1 MLVPPVTFYLRQ
13 LEIQKPLNGDIMI
26 KFSFV
31 IPAYNEENNIPLI
44 YDKLYKLMERMNGDF
59 EILFINDGSKDKTL
73 EVLKDFATKD
83 KRVKVLNFSRN
94 FGHQA
99 ALTAGIDHAKGEAII
114 TLDCDLQDPPEIIE
128 SMIKEWEK
136 GYKIVY
142 ARKVKRSDNFLKKY
156 TALLYYKI
164 VDNFSDVD
172 IPRNVGDFRLTDRTV
187 LESLRTMKEKSR
199 YLRGMVA
206 WLGYKYTFVDFDR
219 PERIHGT
226 THYTWSKMIK
236 LGMDGILNFSLI
248 PLKMGFVLGLMSIFS
263 GIFMIVYFIVDITLN
278 RVNYP
283 LYKWIVVI
291 IMMFVGF
298 QFMLLWIM
306 GEYIGRIYDETRDR
320 PLYVLDEKIN
330 L

>member
-1 MLVPPVTFYLRQ
+1 
-13 LEIQKPLNGDIMI
+13 
-26 KFSFV
+26 
-31 IPAYNEENNIPLI
+31 
-44 YDKLYKLMERMNGDF
+44 
-59 EILFINDGSKDKTL
+59 
-73 EVLKDFATKD
+73 
-83 KRVKVLNFSRN
+83 
-94 FGHQA
+94 
-99 ALTAGIDHAKGEAII
+99 
-114 TLDCDLQDPPEIIE
+114 
-128 SMIKEWEK
+128 
-136 GYKIVY
+136 
-142 ARKVKRSDNFLKKY
+142 
-156 TALLYYKI
+156 
-164 VDNFSDVD
+164 
-172 IPRNVGDFRLTDRTV
+172 
-187 LESLRTMKEKSR
+187 
-199 YLRGMVA
+199 MVA

-263 GIFMIVYFIVDITLN
+263 GIFMIVYFIVDIILN
-278 RVNYP
+278 KVNYP